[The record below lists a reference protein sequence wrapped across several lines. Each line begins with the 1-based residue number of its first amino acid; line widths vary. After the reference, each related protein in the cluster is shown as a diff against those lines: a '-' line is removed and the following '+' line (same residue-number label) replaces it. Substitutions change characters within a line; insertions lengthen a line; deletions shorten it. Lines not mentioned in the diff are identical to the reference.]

1 MKVVKNGDKVKI
13 LCEAKLENGEIYYTW
28 GEDNPLEIVI
38 GEGTFFPAAE
48 EKMKNMKEGE
58 TKTITLE
65 PDEAFGPYMEELV
78 LEVPRE
84 AFRPDA
90 KLEKGARIRINTPS
104 GKVFYGTITKVNDY
118 TVILDLNHPLAGK
131 KIILT
136 ITVISIHNGKQSLT
150 DQ

>member
-1 MKVVKNGDKVKI
+1 MKVVKNGDRVKI

-78 LEVPRE
+78 MEVPRE

-90 KLEKGARIRINTPS
+90 KLEKGGRIRINTPS
-104 GKVFYGTITKVNDY
+104 GKVFYGTIAKVNDH
-118 TVILDLNHPLAGK
+118 TVLLDLNHPLAGK

-136 ITVISIHNGKQSLT
+136 ITVISIHNGQQSSAG
-150 DQ
+150 Q

>member
-13 LCEAKLENGEIYYTW
+13 LCEARLENGETYYTW
-28 GEDNPLEIVI
+28 GEENPLEIVI

-48 EKMKNMKEGE
+48 EEIKNMREGE

-84 AFRPDA
+84 SFGPDA
-90 KLEKGARIRINTPS
+90 KIEKGTRIRINTPS
-104 GKVFYGTITKVNDY
+104 GRVFYGTVAKVNEN

-136 ITVISIHNGKQSLT
+136 ITVISIQNGKRSSTPQ
-150 DQ
+150 

>member
-104 GKVFYGTITKVNDY
+104 GKVFYGTIAKVNDN